1 MCNCRV
7 NQCDAIPDYLNKN
20 KNIRRRYH
28 VFEHVYLIPPLD
40 LVSDVE
46 LNTLIIDHVIC
57 KPE

>member
-1 MCNCRV
+1 MTFPFLILESV
-7 NQCDAIPDYLNKN
+7 MHYLNEN
-20 KNIRRRYH
+20 EDIRRRYH
-28 VFEHVYLIPPLD
+28 VFKHVYLIPPLD